1 MQLPVQGEDY
11 EGFKKDKILF
21 VEVPGGFSFMCHLA
35 KKKIENKI
43 LTVVFRLNLK
53 QYRNGWLRV
62 WLIRPYEYNI

>member
-35 KKKIENKI
+35 KKRLKIK
-43 LTVVFRLNLK
+43 F
-53 QYRNGWLRV
+53 
-62 WLIRPYEYNI
+62 